1 MKVKTWKTTM
11 AALMGLFILAGCGNG
26 TTEDSSAADGSAES
40 DAFVVGMEAGY
51 PPFNWTQNDDSNGA
65 VKIDGADG
73 YANGYDVQMAQKVAD
88 GLGKELV
95 IVKTE
100 WDGLVPALVS
110 SKIDAIVAGMSP
122 TDERKEAIDFSDSYY
137 TTELVI
143 VVKSDGAY
151 ANATTL
157 ADFADAKVTA
167 QMNTLH
173 YGVIDQIVAEAGQV
187 VAAGQPVMRHSRS
200 DTPEAAIAVPESRVP
215 ALRLRQNAEIGL
227 WANEQAA
234 YRGLLREL
242 SPVADPATRTY
253 AARVTILNPDERLRL
268 GMTAR
273 VRFLSDGAS
282 PAPAARF
289 SVPLT
294 AIFQQAGSPAVW
306 VVGADQGL
314 SLRPVTVAAFGDKFA
329 ELSAGLAAGER
340 IVVAGVHKLAAGEK
354 IKAVDQAS
362 GQ

>member
-167 QMNTLH
+167 QLNTLH
-173 YGVIDQIVAEAGQV
+173 YGVIDQIEGVQKQPAMDSFTSMRVALESGTIDAYV
-187 VAAGQPVMRHSRS
+187 SER
-200 DTPEAAIAVPESRVP
+200 PEAISASAANSAFKMIELDQADTFELSVADSEIA
-215 ALRLRQNAEIGL
+215 IGL
-227 WANEQAA
+227 IKESELKDQINEI
-234 YRGLLREL
+234 L
-242 SPVADPATRTY
+242 SSIT
-253 AARVTILNPDERLRL
+253 E
-268 GMTAR
+268 
-273 VRFLSDGAS
+273 
-282 PAPAARF
+282 
-289 SVPLT
+289 
-294 AIFQQAGSPAVW
+294 
-306 VVGADQGL
+306 
-314 SLRPVTVAAFGDKFA
+314 
-329 ELSAGLAAGER
+329 EER
-340 IVVAGVHKLAAGEK
+340 IQMMEEA
-354 IKAVDQAS
+354 IKNQPSAE
-362 GQ
+362 

>member
-137 TTELVI
+137 TTELVM

-167 QMNTLH
+167 QLNTLH
-173 YGVIDQIVAEAGQV
+173 YGVIDQIEGVQKQPAMDSFTSMRVALESGTIDAYV
-187 VAAGQPVMRHSRS
+187 SER
-200 DTPEAAIAVPESRVP
+200 PEAISASAANSAFKMIELDQADTFELSVADSEIA
-215 ALRLRQNAEIGL
+215 IGL
-227 WANEQAA
+227 IKESELKDQINEI
-234 YRGLLREL
+234 L
-242 SPVADPATRTY
+242 SSIT
-253 AARVTILNPDERLRL
+253 E
-268 GMTAR
+268 
-273 VRFLSDGAS
+273 
-282 PAPAARF
+282 
-289 SVPLT
+289 
-294 AIFQQAGSPAVW
+294 
-306 VVGADQGL
+306 
-314 SLRPVTVAAFGDKFA
+314 
-329 ELSAGLAAGER
+329 EER
-340 IVVAGVHKLAAGEK
+340 IQMMEEA
-354 IKAVDQAS
+354 IKNQPSAE
-362 GQ
+362 

>member
-137 TTELVI
+137 TTELVM

-167 QMNTLH
+167 QLNTLH
-173 YGVIDQIVAEAGQV
+173 YGVIDQIEGVQKQPAMDSFTSMRVALESGTIDAYV
-187 VAAGQPVMRHSRS
+187 SER
-200 DTPEAAIAVPESRVP
+200 PEAISASAANSAFKMIELDQADTFELSVADSEIA
-215 ALRLRQNAEIGL
+215 IGL
-227 WANEQAA
+227 IKESELKDQINEI
-234 YRGLLREL
+234 L
-242 SPVADPATRTY
+242 SGIT
-253 AARVTILNPDERLRL
+253 E
-268 GMTAR
+268 
-273 VRFLSDGAS
+273 
-282 PAPAARF
+282 
-289 SVPLT
+289 
-294 AIFQQAGSPAVW
+294 
-306 VVGADQGL
+306 
-314 SLRPVTVAAFGDKFA
+314 
-329 ELSAGLAAGER
+329 EER
-340 IVVAGVHKLAAGEK
+340 IQMMEEA
-354 IKAVDQAS
+354 IKNS
-362 GQ
+362 NE

>member
-100 WDGLVPALVS
+100 WDGLVPAFVS

-167 QMNTLH
+167 QLNTLH
-173 YGVIDQIVAEAGQV
+173 YGVIDQIEGVQKQPAMDSFTSMRVALESGTIDAYV
-187 VAAGQPVMRHSRS
+187 SER
-200 DTPEAAIAVPESRVP
+200 PEAISASAANSAFKMIELDQADTFELSVADSEIA
-215 ALRLRQNAEIGL
+215 IGL
-227 WANEQAA
+227 IKESELKDQINEI
-234 YRGLLREL
+234 L
-242 SPVADPATRTY
+242 SGIT
-253 AARVTILNPDERLRL
+253 E
-268 GMTAR
+268 
-273 VRFLSDGAS
+273 
-282 PAPAARF
+282 
-289 SVPLT
+289 
-294 AIFQQAGSPAVW
+294 
-306 VVGADQGL
+306 
-314 SLRPVTVAAFGDKFA
+314 
-329 ELSAGLAAGER
+329 EER
-340 IVVAGVHKLAAGEK
+340 IQMMEEA
-354 IKAVDQAS
+354 IKNQPSAE
-362 GQ
+362 

>member
-137 TTELVI
+137 TTELVM

-167 QMNTLH
+167 QLNTLH
-173 YGVIDQIVAEAGQV
+173 YGVIDQIEGVQKQPAMDSFTSMRVALESGTIDAYV
-187 VAAGQPVMRHSRS
+187 SER
-200 DTPEAAIAVPESRVP
+200 PEAISASAANSAFKMIELDQADTFELSVADSEIA
-215 ALRLRQNAEIGL
+215 IGL
-227 WANEQAA
+227 IKESELIDQINEI
-234 YRGLLREL
+234 L
-242 SPVADPATRTY
+242 SGIT
-253 AARVTILNPDERLRL
+253 E
-268 GMTAR
+268 
-273 VRFLSDGAS
+273 
-282 PAPAARF
+282 
-289 SVPLT
+289 
-294 AIFQQAGSPAVW
+294 
-306 VVGADQGL
+306 
-314 SLRPVTVAAFGDKFA
+314 
-329 ELSAGLAAGER
+329 EER
-340 IVVAGVHKLAAGEK
+340 IQMMEEA
-354 IKAVDQAS
+354 IKNQPSAE
-362 GQ
+362 

>member
-167 QMNTLH
+167 QLNTLH
-173 YGVIDQIVAEAGQV
+173 YGVIDQIEGVQKQPAMDSFTSMRVALESGTIDAYV
-187 VAAGQPVMRHSRS
+187 SER
-200 DTPEAAIAVPESRVP
+200 PEAISASAANSAFKMIELNQADTFELSVADSEIA
-215 ALRLRQNAEIGL
+215 IGL
-227 WANEQAA
+227 IKESELKDQINEI
-234 YRGLLREL
+234 L
-242 SPVADPATRTY
+242 SGIT
-253 AARVTILNPDERLRL
+253 E
-268 GMTAR
+268 
-273 VRFLSDGAS
+273 
-282 PAPAARF
+282 
-289 SVPLT
+289 
-294 AIFQQAGSPAVW
+294 
-306 VVGADQGL
+306 
-314 SLRPVTVAAFGDKFA
+314 
-329 ELSAGLAAGER
+329 EER
-340 IVVAGVHKLAAGEK
+340 IQMMEEA
-354 IKAVDQAS
+354 IKNQPSAE
-362 GQ
+362 

>member
-1 MKVKTWKTTM
+1 M

-137 TTELVI
+137 TTELVM

-167 QMNTLH
+167 QLNTLH
-173 YGVIDQIVAEAGQV
+173 YGVIDQIEGVQKQPAMDSFTSMRVALESGTIDAYV
-187 VAAGQPVMRHSRS
+187 SER
-200 DTPEAAIAVPESRVP
+200 PEAISASAANSAFKMIELNQADTFELSVADSEIA
-215 ALRLRQNAEIGL
+215 IGL
-227 WANEQAA
+227 IKESELKDQINEI
-234 YRGLLREL
+234 L
-242 SPVADPATRTY
+242 SGIT
-253 AARVTILNPDERLRL
+253 E
-268 GMTAR
+268 
-273 VRFLSDGAS
+273 
-282 PAPAARF
+282 
-289 SVPLT
+289 
-294 AIFQQAGSPAVW
+294 
-306 VVGADQGL
+306 
-314 SLRPVTVAAFGDKFA
+314 
-329 ELSAGLAAGER
+329 EER
-340 IVVAGVHKLAAGEK
+340 IQMMEEA
-354 IKAVDQAS
+354 IKNQPSAE
-362 GQ
+362 

>member
-151 ANATTL
+151 ANVTTL

-167 QMNTLH
+167 QLNTLH
-173 YGVIDQIVAEAGQV
+173 YGVIDQIEGVQKQPAMDSFTSMRVALESGTIDAYV
-187 VAAGQPVMRHSRS
+187 SER
-200 DTPEAAIAVPESRVP
+200 PEAISASAANSAFKMIELDQADTFELSVADSEIA
-215 ALRLRQNAEIGL
+215 IGL
-227 WANEQAA
+227 IKESELKDQINEI
-234 YRGLLREL
+234 L
-242 SPVADPATRTY
+242 SGIT
-253 AARVTILNPDERLRL
+253 E
-268 GMTAR
+268 
-273 VRFLSDGAS
+273 
-282 PAPAARF
+282 
-289 SVPLT
+289 
-294 AIFQQAGSPAVW
+294 
-306 VVGADQGL
+306 
-314 SLRPVTVAAFGDKFA
+314 
-329 ELSAGLAAGER
+329 EER
-340 IVVAGVHKLAAGEK
+340 IQMMDEAIQNQPSAE
-354 IKAVDQAS
+354 
-362 GQ
+362 

>member
-95 IVKTE
+95 IVKTQ

-167 QMNTLH
+167 QLNTLH
-173 YGVIDQIVAEAGQV
+173 YGVIDQIEGVQKQPAMDSFTSMRVALESGTIDAYV
-187 VAAGQPVMRHSRS
+187 SER
-200 DTPEAAIAVPESRVP
+200 PEAISASAANSAFKMIELNQADTFELSVADSEIA
-215 ALRLRQNAEIGL
+215 IGL
-227 WANEQAA
+227 IKESELKDQINEI
-234 YRGLLREL
+234 L
-242 SPVADPATRTY
+242 SGIT
-253 AARVTILNPDERLRL
+253 E
-268 GMTAR
+268 
-273 VRFLSDGAS
+273 
-282 PAPAARF
+282 
-289 SVPLT
+289 
-294 AIFQQAGSPAVW
+294 
-306 VVGADQGL
+306 
-314 SLRPVTVAAFGDKFA
+314 
-329 ELSAGLAAGER
+329 EER
-340 IVVAGVHKLAAGEK
+340 IQMMEEA
-354 IKAVDQAS
+354 IKNQPSAE
-362 GQ
+362 

>member
-157 ADFADAKVTA
+157 VDFADAKVTA
-167 QMNTLH
+167 QLNTLH
-173 YGVIDQIVAEAGQV
+173 YGVIDQIEGVQKQPAMDSFTSMRVALESGTIDAYV
-187 VAAGQPVMRHSRS
+187 SER
-200 DTPEAAIAVPESRVP
+200 PEAISASAANSAFKMIELNQADTFELSVADSEIA
-215 ALRLRQNAEIGL
+215 IGL
-227 WANEQAA
+227 IKESELKDQINEI
-234 YRGLLREL
+234 L
-242 SPVADPATRTY
+242 SGIT
-253 AARVTILNPDERLRL
+253 E
-268 GMTAR
+268 
-273 VRFLSDGAS
+273 
-282 PAPAARF
+282 
-289 SVPLT
+289 
-294 AIFQQAGSPAVW
+294 
-306 VVGADQGL
+306 
-314 SLRPVTVAAFGDKFA
+314 
-329 ELSAGLAAGER
+329 EER
-340 IVVAGVHKLAAGEK
+340 IQMMEEA
-354 IKAVDQAS
+354 IKNQPSAE
-362 GQ
+362 

>member
-151 ANATTL
+151 ANSTTL

-167 QMNTLH
+167 QLNTLH
-173 YGVIDQIVAEAGQV
+173 YGVIDQIEGVQKQPAMDSFTSMRVALESGTIDAYV
-187 VAAGQPVMRHSRS
+187 SER
-200 DTPEAAIAVPESRVP
+200 PEAISASAANSAFKMIELNQADTFELSVADSEIA
-215 ALRLRQNAEIGL
+215 IGL
-227 WANEQAA
+227 IKESELKDQINEI
-234 YRGLLREL
+234 L
-242 SPVADPATRTY
+242 SGIT
-253 AARVTILNPDERLRL
+253 E
-268 GMTAR
+268 
-273 VRFLSDGAS
+273 
-282 PAPAARF
+282 
-289 SVPLT
+289 
-294 AIFQQAGSPAVW
+294 
-306 VVGADQGL
+306 
-314 SLRPVTVAAFGDKFA
+314 
-329 ELSAGLAAGER
+329 EER
-340 IVVAGVHKLAAGEK
+340 IQMMEEA
-354 IKAVDQAS
+354 IKNQPSAE
-362 GQ
+362 

>member
-26 TTEDSSAADGSAES
+26 TTEDSSAADNSAES

-167 QMNTLH
+167 QLNTLH
-173 YGVIDQIVAEAGQV
+173 YGVIDQIEGVQKQPAMDSFTSMRVALESGTIDAYV
-187 VAAGQPVMRHSRS
+187 SER
-200 DTPEAAIAVPESRVP
+200 PEAISASAANSAFKMIELDQADTFELSVADSEIA
-215 ALRLRQNAEIGL
+215 IGL
-227 WANEQAA
+227 IKESELKDQINEI
-234 YRGLLREL
+234 L
-242 SPVADPATRTY
+242 SGIT
-253 AARVTILNPDERLRL
+253 E
-268 GMTAR
+268 
-273 VRFLSDGAS
+273 
-282 PAPAARF
+282 
-289 SVPLT
+289 
-294 AIFQQAGSPAVW
+294 
-306 VVGADQGL
+306 
-314 SLRPVTVAAFGDKFA
+314 
-329 ELSAGLAAGER
+329 EER
-340 IVVAGVHKLAAGEK
+340 IQMMEEA
-354 IKAVDQAS
+354 IKNQPSAE
-362 GQ
+362 

>member
-88 GLGKELV
+88 GFGKELV

-167 QMNTLH
+167 QLNTLH
-173 YGVIDQIVAEAGQV
+173 YGVIDQIEGVQKQPAMDSFTSMRVALESGTIDAYV
-187 VAAGQPVMRHSRS
+187 SER
-200 DTPEAAIAVPESRVP
+200 PEAISASAANSAFKMIELNQADTFELSVADSEIA
-215 ALRLRQNAEIGL
+215 IGL
-227 WANEQAA
+227 IKESELKDQINEI
-234 YRGLLREL
+234 L
-242 SPVADPATRTY
+242 SGIT
-253 AARVTILNPDERLRL
+253 E
-268 GMTAR
+268 
-273 VRFLSDGAS
+273 
-282 PAPAARF
+282 
-289 SVPLT
+289 
-294 AIFQQAGSPAVW
+294 
-306 VVGADQGL
+306 
-314 SLRPVTVAAFGDKFA
+314 
-329 ELSAGLAAGER
+329 EER
-340 IVVAGVHKLAAGEK
+340 IQMMEEA
-354 IKAVDQAS
+354 IKNQPSAE
-362 GQ
+362 

>member
-100 WDGLVPALVS
+100 WDGLVPALVP

-167 QMNTLH
+167 QLNTLH
-173 YGVIDQIVAEAGQV
+173 YGVIDQIEGVQKQPAMDSFTSMRVALESGTIDAYV
-187 VAAGQPVMRHSRS
+187 SER
-200 DTPEAAIAVPESRVP
+200 PEAISASA
-215 ALRLRQNAEIGL
+215 
-227 WANEQAA
+227 ANSAFKMI
-234 YRGLLREL
+234 EL
-242 SPVADPATRTY
+242 
-253 AARVTILNPDERLRL
+253 DE
-268 GMTAR
+268 TDT
-273 VRFLSDGAS
+273 F
-282 PAPAARF
+282 
-289 SVPLT
+289 
-294 AIFQQAGSPAVW
+294 
-306 VVGADQGL
+306 
-314 SLRPVTVAAFGDKFA
+314 
-329 ELSAGLAAGER
+329 ELSAADSEIAIGLIKESELKDQINEILSGITEEER
-340 IVVAGVHKLAAGEK
+340 IQMMDEAIQNQPSAE
-354 IKAVDQAS
+354 
-362 GQ
+362 

>member
-11 AALMGLFILAGCGNG
+11 AALTGLFILAGCGNG

-167 QMNTLH
+167 QLNTLH
-173 YGVIDQIVAEAGQV
+173 YGVIDQIEGVQKQPAMDSFTSMRVALESGTIDAYV
-187 VAAGQPVMRHSRS
+187 SER
-200 DTPEAAIAVPESRVP
+200 PEAISASAANSAFKMIELDKADTFELSVADSEIA
-215 ALRLRQNAEIGL
+215 IGL
-227 WANEQAA
+227 IKESELKDQINEI
-234 YRGLLREL
+234 L
-242 SPVADPATRTY
+242 SGIT
-253 AARVTILNPDERLRL
+253 E
-268 GMTAR
+268 
-273 VRFLSDGAS
+273 
-282 PAPAARF
+282 
-289 SVPLT
+289 
-294 AIFQQAGSPAVW
+294 
-306 VVGADQGL
+306 
-314 SLRPVTVAAFGDKFA
+314 
-329 ELSAGLAAGER
+329 EER
-340 IVVAGVHKLAAGEK
+340 IQMMEEA
-354 IKAVDQAS
+354 IKNQPSAE
-362 GQ
+362 

>member
-1 MKVKTWKTTM
+1 M

-137 TTELVI
+137 TTELVM

-167 QMNTLH
+167 QLNTLH
-173 YGVIDQIVAEAGQV
+173 YGVIDQIEGVQKQPAMDSFTSMRVALESGTIDAYV
-187 VAAGQPVMRHSRS
+187 SER
-200 DTPEAAIAVPESRVP
+200 PEAISASAANSAFKMIELDQADTFELSVADSEIA
-215 ALRLRQNAEIGL
+215 IGL
-227 WANEQAA
+227 IKESELKDQINEI
-234 YRGLLREL
+234 L
-242 SPVADPATRTY
+242 SGIT
-253 AARVTILNPDERLRL
+253 E
-268 GMTAR
+268 
-273 VRFLSDGAS
+273 
-282 PAPAARF
+282 
-289 SVPLT
+289 
-294 AIFQQAGSPAVW
+294 
-306 VVGADQGL
+306 
-314 SLRPVTVAAFGDKFA
+314 
-329 ELSAGLAAGER
+329 EER
-340 IVVAGVHKLAAGEK
+340 IQMMEEA
-354 IKAVDQAS
+354 IKNQPSAE
-362 GQ
+362 

>member
-167 QMNTLH
+167 QLNTLH
-173 YGVIDQIVAEAGQV
+173 YGVIDQIEGVQK
-187 VAAGQPVMRHSRS
+187 QPAMDSFTSMRVTLESGTIDAYVSER
-200 DTPEAAIAVPESRVP
+200 PEAISASAANSAFKMIELNQADTFELSVADSEIA
-215 ALRLRQNAEIGL
+215 IGL
-227 WANEQAA
+227 IKESELKDQINEI
-234 YRGLLREL
+234 L
-242 SPVADPATRTY
+242 SGIT
-253 AARVTILNPDERLRL
+253 E
-268 GMTAR
+268 
-273 VRFLSDGAS
+273 
-282 PAPAARF
+282 
-289 SVPLT
+289 
-294 AIFQQAGSPAVW
+294 
-306 VVGADQGL
+306 
-314 SLRPVTVAAFGDKFA
+314 
-329 ELSAGLAAGER
+329 EER
-340 IVVAGVHKLAAGEK
+340 IQMMEEA
-354 IKAVDQAS
+354 IKNQPSAE
-362 GQ
+362 

>member
-26 TTEDSSAADGSAES
+26 TTEDSSPADGSAES

-167 QMNTLH
+167 QLNTLH
-173 YGVIDQIVAEAGQV
+173 YGVIDQIEGVQKQPAMDSFTSMRVALESGTIDAYV
-187 VAAGQPVMRHSRS
+187 SER
-200 DTPEAAIAVPESRVP
+200 PEAISASAANSAFKMIELNQADTFELSVADSEIA
-215 ALRLRQNAEIGL
+215 IGL
-227 WANEQAA
+227 IKESELKDQINEI
-234 YRGLLREL
+234 L
-242 SPVADPATRTY
+242 SGIT
-253 AARVTILNPDERLRL
+253 E
-268 GMTAR
+268 
-273 VRFLSDGAS
+273 
-282 PAPAARF
+282 
-289 SVPLT
+289 
-294 AIFQQAGSPAVW
+294 
-306 VVGADQGL
+306 
-314 SLRPVTVAAFGDKFA
+314 
-329 ELSAGLAAGER
+329 EER
-340 IVVAGVHKLAAGEK
+340 IQMMEEA
-354 IKAVDQAS
+354 IKNQPSAE
-362 GQ
+362 

>member
-137 TTELVI
+137 TTELVM

-167 QMNTLH
+167 QLNTLH
-173 YGVIDQIVAEAGQV
+173 YGVIDQIEGVQKQPAMVSFTSMRVALESGTIDAYV
-187 VAAGQPVMRHSRS
+187 SER
-200 DTPEAAIAVPESRVP
+200 PEAISASAANSAFKMIELNQADTFELSVADSEIA
-215 ALRLRQNAEIGL
+215 IGL
-227 WANEQAA
+227 IKESELKDQINEI
-234 YRGLLREL
+234 L
-242 SPVADPATRTY
+242 SGIT
-253 AARVTILNPDERLRL
+253 E
-268 GMTAR
+268 
-273 VRFLSDGAS
+273 
-282 PAPAARF
+282 
-289 SVPLT
+289 
-294 AIFQQAGSPAVW
+294 
-306 VVGADQGL
+306 
-314 SLRPVTVAAFGDKFA
+314 
-329 ELSAGLAAGER
+329 EER
-340 IVVAGVHKLAAGEK
+340 IQMMEEA
-354 IKAVDQAS
+354 IKNQPSAE
-362 GQ
+362 

>member
-1 MKVKTWKTTM
+1 MKVKTCKTTM
-11 AALMGLFILAGCGNG
+11 PALMGLFILAGCVNG

-137 TTELVI
+137 TTELVM

-167 QMNTLH
+167 QLNTLH
-173 YGVIDQIVAEAGQV
+173 YGVIDQIEGVQKQPAMDSFTSMRVALESGTIDAYV
-187 VAAGQPVMRHSRS
+187 SER
-200 DTPEAAIAVPESRVP
+200 PEAISASAANSAFKMIELDQADTFELSVADSEIA
-215 ALRLRQNAEIGL
+215 IGL
-227 WANEQAA
+227 IKESELKDQINEI
-234 YRGLLREL
+234 L
-242 SPVADPATRTY
+242 SGIT
-253 AARVTILNPDERLRL
+253 E
-268 GMTAR
+268 
-273 VRFLSDGAS
+273 
-282 PAPAARF
+282 
-289 SVPLT
+289 
-294 AIFQQAGSPAVW
+294 
-306 VVGADQGL
+306 
-314 SLRPVTVAAFGDKFA
+314 
-329 ELSAGLAAGER
+329 EER
-340 IVVAGVHKLAAGEK
+340 IQMMEEA
-354 IKAVDQAS
+354 IKNQPSAE
-362 GQ
+362 

>member
-1 MKVKTWKTTM
+1 MKVKTWKITM

-137 TTELVI
+137 TTELVM

-167 QMNTLH
+167 QLNTLH
-173 YGVIDQIVAEAGQV
+173 YGVIDQIEGVQKQPAMDSFTSMRVALESGTIDAYV
-187 VAAGQPVMRHSRS
+187 SER
-200 DTPEAAIAVPESRVP
+200 PEAISASAANSAFKMIELNQADTFELSVADSEIA
-215 ALRLRQNAEIGL
+215 IGL
-227 WANEQAA
+227 IKESELKDQINEI
-234 YRGLLREL
+234 L
-242 SPVADPATRTY
+242 SGIT
-253 AARVTILNPDERLRL
+253 E
-268 GMTAR
+268 
-273 VRFLSDGAS
+273 
-282 PAPAARF
+282 
-289 SVPLT
+289 
-294 AIFQQAGSPAVW
+294 
-306 VVGADQGL
+306 
-314 SLRPVTVAAFGDKFA
+314 
-329 ELSAGLAAGER
+329 EER
-340 IVVAGVHKLAAGEK
+340 IQMMEEA
-354 IKAVDQAS
+354 IKNQPSAE
-362 GQ
+362 

>member
-137 TTELVI
+137 TTELVM

-167 QMNTLH
+167 QLNTLH
-173 YGVIDQIVAEAGQV
+173 YGVIDQIEGAQKQPAMDSFTSMRVALESGTIDAYV
-187 VAAGQPVMRHSRS
+187 SER
-200 DTPEAAIAVPESRVP
+200 PEAISASAANSAFKMIELDQADTFELSVADSEIA
-215 ALRLRQNAEIGL
+215 IGL
-227 WANEQAA
+227 IKESELKDQINEI
-234 YRGLLREL
+234 L
-242 SPVADPATRTY
+242 SGIT
-253 AARVTILNPDERLRL
+253 E
-268 GMTAR
+268 
-273 VRFLSDGAS
+273 
-282 PAPAARF
+282 
-289 SVPLT
+289 
-294 AIFQQAGSPAVW
+294 
-306 VVGADQGL
+306 
-314 SLRPVTVAAFGDKFA
+314 
-329 ELSAGLAAGER
+329 EER
-340 IVVAGVHKLAAGEK
+340 IQMMEEA
-354 IKAVDQAS
+354 IKNQPSAE
-362 GQ
+362 

>member
-167 QMNTLH
+167 QLNTLH
-173 YGVIDQIVAEAGQV
+173 YGVIDHIEGVQKQPAMDSFTSMRVALESGTIDAYV
-187 VAAGQPVMRHSRS
+187 SER
-200 DTPEAAIAVPESRVP
+200 PEAISASAANSAFKMIELNQADTFELSVADSEIA
-215 ALRLRQNAEIGL
+215 IGL
-227 WANEQAA
+227 IKESELKDQINEI
-234 YRGLLREL
+234 L
-242 SPVADPATRTY
+242 SGIT
-253 AARVTILNPDERLRL
+253 E
-268 GMTAR
+268 
-273 VRFLSDGAS
+273 
-282 PAPAARF
+282 
-289 SVPLT
+289 
-294 AIFQQAGSPAVW
+294 
-306 VVGADQGL
+306 
-314 SLRPVTVAAFGDKFA
+314 
-329 ELSAGLAAGER
+329 EER
-340 IVVAGVHKLAAGEK
+340 IQMMEEA
-354 IKAVDQAS
+354 IKNQPSAE
-362 GQ
+362 

>member
-167 QMNTLH
+167 QLNTLH
-173 YGVIDQIVAEAGQV
+173 YGVIDQIECVQKQPAMDSFTSMRVALESGTIDAYV
-187 VAAGQPVMRHSRS
+187 SER
-200 DTPEAAIAVPESRVP
+200 PEAISASAANSAFKMIELDQADTFELSVADSEIA
-215 ALRLRQNAEIGL
+215 IGL
-227 WANEQAA
+227 IKESELKDQINEI
-234 YRGLLREL
+234 L
-242 SPVADPATRTY
+242 SGIT
-253 AARVTILNPDERLRL
+253 E
-268 GMTAR
+268 
-273 VRFLSDGAS
+273 
-282 PAPAARF
+282 
-289 SVPLT
+289 
-294 AIFQQAGSPAVW
+294 
-306 VVGADQGL
+306 
-314 SLRPVTVAAFGDKFA
+314 
-329 ELSAGLAAGER
+329 EER
-340 IVVAGVHKLAAGEK
+340 IQMMEEA
-354 IKAVDQAS
+354 IKNQPSAE
-362 GQ
+362 

>member
-137 TTELVI
+137 TTELVM

-167 QMNTLH
+167 QLNTLH
-173 YGVIDQIVAEAGQV
+173 YGVIDQIEGVQKQPAMDSFTSMRVALESGTIDAYV
-187 VAAGQPVMRHSRS
+187 SER
-200 DTPEAAIAVPESRVP
+200 PEAISASAANSAFKMIELDQVDTFELSVADSEIA
-215 ALRLRQNAEIGL
+215 IGL
-227 WANEQAA
+227 IKESELKDQINEI
-234 YRGLLREL
+234 L
-242 SPVADPATRTY
+242 SGIT
-253 AARVTILNPDERLRL
+253 E
-268 GMTAR
+268 
-273 VRFLSDGAS
+273 
-282 PAPAARF
+282 
-289 SVPLT
+289 
-294 AIFQQAGSPAVW
+294 
-306 VVGADQGL
+306 
-314 SLRPVTVAAFGDKFA
+314 
-329 ELSAGLAAGER
+329 EER
-340 IVVAGVHKLAAGEK
+340 IQMMEEA
-354 IKAVDQAS
+354 IKNQPSAE
-362 GQ
+362 

>member
-122 TDERKEAIDFSDSYY
+122 TDDRKEAIDFSDSYY
-137 TTELVI
+137 TTELVM

-167 QMNTLH
+167 QLNTLH
-173 YGVIDQIVAEAGQV
+173 YGVIDQIEGVQKQPAMDSFTSMRVALESGTIDAYV
-187 VAAGQPVMRHSRS
+187 SER
-200 DTPEAAIAVPESRVP
+200 PEAISASAANSAFKMIELNQADTFELSVADSEIA
-215 ALRLRQNAEIGL
+215 IGL
-227 WANEQAA
+227 IKESELKDQINEI
-234 YRGLLREL
+234 L
-242 SPVADPATRTY
+242 SGIT
-253 AARVTILNPDERLRL
+253 E
-268 GMTAR
+268 
-273 VRFLSDGAS
+273 
-282 PAPAARF
+282 
-289 SVPLT
+289 
-294 AIFQQAGSPAVW
+294 
-306 VVGADQGL
+306 
-314 SLRPVTVAAFGDKFA
+314 
-329 ELSAGLAAGER
+329 EER
-340 IVVAGVHKLAAGEK
+340 IQMMEEA
-354 IKAVDQAS
+354 IKNQPSAE
-362 GQ
+362 

>member
-167 QMNTLH
+167 QLNTLH
-173 YGVIDQIVAEAGQV
+173 YGVIDQIEGVQKQPAMDSFASMRVALESGTIDAYV
-187 VAAGQPVMRHSRS
+187 SER
-200 DTPEAAIAVPESRVP
+200 PEAISASAANSAFKMIELDQADTFELSVADSEIA
-215 ALRLRQNAEIGL
+215 IGL
-227 WANEQAA
+227 IKESELKDQINEI
-234 YRGLLREL
+234 L
-242 SPVADPATRTY
+242 SGIT
-253 AARVTILNPDERLRL
+253 E
-268 GMTAR
+268 
-273 VRFLSDGAS
+273 
-282 PAPAARF
+282 
-289 SVPLT
+289 
-294 AIFQQAGSPAVW
+294 
-306 VVGADQGL
+306 
-314 SLRPVTVAAFGDKFA
+314 
-329 ELSAGLAAGER
+329 EER
-340 IVVAGVHKLAAGEK
+340 IQMMEEA
-354 IKAVDQAS
+354 IKNQPSAE
-362 GQ
+362 